1 MLVGTPAFQLS
12 GLSSTRRMSL
22 AISLAAGSS
31 ISVTYAAGMNGGNS
45 RASLEPPAART
56 ESRPLALRT
65 PAVAGGKGRGAN
77 DAINRPTIT
86 LQ

>member
-22 AISLAAGSS
+22 AMSLAAGSS
-31 ISVTYAAGMNGGNS
+31 ISVTYAVGMNGGNS
-45 RASLEPPAART
+45 RDSLEPPAART
-56 ESRPLALRT
+56 KSRPLALRK

-77 DAINRPTIT
+77 VAIMSPTIS